1 MVRDLKEFNN
11 KIISKY
17 NISYSRGRIIE
28 TTQEVIDLKNNW
40 NYSRGRRNE
49 QNIKQI
55 ICTLEKKIILWGG
68 IYRQP
73 IICPYVTRKTVA
85 VKPTDL

>member
-55 ICTLEKKIILWGG
+55 KCTLEKNILSYGDIFIGNPWF
-68 IYRQP
+68 
-73 IICPYVTRKTVA
+73 VHTRK
-85 VKPTDL
+85 K